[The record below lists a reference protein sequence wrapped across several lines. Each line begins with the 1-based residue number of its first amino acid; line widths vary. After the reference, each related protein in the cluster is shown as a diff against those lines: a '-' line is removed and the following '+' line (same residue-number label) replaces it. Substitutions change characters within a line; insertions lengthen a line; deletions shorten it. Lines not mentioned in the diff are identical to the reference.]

1 MDLEVVILTEE
12 IEKQL
17 NGLSMVYRRSKGEI
31 IKKGILT
38 NIALE
43 TMPNYKNYKSI
54 ISGIS
59 QARMIK
65 GVKGRNAVESQI
77 LNLFSTYELEDI
89 NDDIIEK
96 AIELMII
103 TFDSVYS
110 RSGERIKK
118 QYRNALESID
128 FLYINLKLAVK
139 IIAESLRNNDITL
152 SNKTLHYITE
162 AIKKEKSN
170 IAKEYVEAY
179 ISGDEKQLSQARNN
193 YRISMERMMNNYISS
208 LKIPFE
214 TANEIGEEMKIV
226 ENLGKDFL
234 DYITSYLL
242 LEVRERI
249 KENHQMQ
256 LMLEF

>member
-17 NGLSMVYRRSKGEI
+17 NGLSMVYGRTKGEI

-77 LNLFSTYELEDI
+77 LNLFSTYELEEI

-118 QYRNALESID
+118 QYRNALESIE
-128 FLYINLKLAVK
+128 FLYINLKLAALVT
-139 IIAESLRNNDITL
+139 I
-152 SNKTLHYITE
+152 Y
-162 AIKKEKSN
+162 
-170 IAKEYVEAY
+170 
-179 ISGDEKQLSQARNN
+179 Q
-193 YRISMERMMNNYISS
+193 
-208 LKIPFE
+208 
-214 TANEIGEEMKIV
+214 
-226 ENLGKDFL
+226 
-234 DYITSYLL
+234 
-242 LEVRERI
+242 
-249 KENHQMQ
+249 
-256 LMLEF
+256 

>member
-89 NDDIIEK
+89 NDDIIDK
-96 AIELMII
+96 AI
-103 TFDSVYS
+103 
-110 RSGERIKK
+110 
-118 QYRNALESID
+118 
-128 FLYINLKLAVK
+128 
-139 IIAESLRNNDITL
+139 
-152 SNKTLHYITE
+152 
-162 AIKKEKSN
+162 
-170 IAKEYVEAY
+170 
-179 ISGDEKQLSQARNN
+179 
-193 YRISMERMMNNYISS
+193 
-208 LKIPFE
+208 
-214 TANEIGEEMKIV
+214 
-226 ENLGKDFL
+226 
-234 DYITSYLL
+234 
-242 LEVRERI
+242 
-249 KENHQMQ
+249 
-256 LMLEF
+256 